1 MSKRS
6 YNPIIHLEGF
16 IVGIFSTFRD
26 KGMSMNASNKRTI
39 NTVYSALTT
48 LYRKSENRNQSM
60 THHLSSM
67 DEFVL
72 QYGIE
77 LTNRAEKANKEGVLP
92 TPEVIDA
99 LQQLKLL
106 RKQMEAT
113 KESIEKLGDQ
123 YE

>member
-26 KGMSMNASNKRTI
+26 KGMSKNASNKRTI
-39 NTVYSALTT
+39 QTVYSALTT
-48 LYRKSENRNQSM
+48 LYKKSENRNQNM
-60 THHLSSM
+60 VHHLSSM
-67 DEFVL
+67 DEFIL

-77 LTNRAEKANKEGVLP
+77 LTNRAEKASKEGVNP
-92 TPEVIDA
+92 TPEVIQA
-99 LQQLKLL
+99 LADLKSLRNQLQTTQQ
-106 RKQMEAT
+106 
-113 KESIEKLGDQ
+113 SIEKLGDQ